1 LLYNKESG
9 LIYGVNKPCYEKF
22 GIRAS
27 LTYGRCY
34 NMSELKLDQI
44 CPQILEP
51 KLQDEL
57 ASNNGLVLELDTSI
71 IQANHPLEN
80 ENDESFDEE

>member
-1 LLYNKESG
+1 
-9 LIYGVNKPCYEKF
+9 
-22 GIRAS
+22 
-27 LTYGRCY
+27 
-34 NMSELKLDQI
+34 MSELKLDQI

-57 ASNNGLVLELDTSI
+57 TTNNGLVLELDTSI